1 MKKISKH
8 LIAFAILA
16 LLVLPVITVNKAL
29 AQDANTTFGITN
41 VDTALNGS
49 LGKSGTDPRTV
60 IGNIINI
67 ALGFLGVIAVGIVL
81 FGGFKWMTAVGN
93 EDKVEEAKKVL
104 SAGVIGL
111 LIVLS
116 AWALATYAIGA
127 LYNTTQISGGA

>member
-16 LLVLPVITVNKAL
+16 LLVLPVVASKAL
-29 AQDANTTFGITN
+29 AATPEVNSTFGIDY
-41 VDTALNGS
+41 VDNGLNGS
-49 LGKSGTDPRTV
+49 LGTANTDPRL
-60 IGNIINI
+60 IISQIINVL
-67 ALGFLGVIAVGIVL
+67 LGFLGVLAVGIIL
-81 FGGFKWMTAVGN
+81 FGGFKWMTAAGN

-116 AWALATYAIGA
+116 SWALATYAINA
-127 LYNTTQISGGA
+127 LYTAQTPA

>member
-16 LLVLPVITVNKAL
+16 ILVLPVVASKAL
-29 AQDANTTFGITN
+29 AQTDANSTFGITT
-41 VDTALNGS
+41 VDNSLNGT
-49 LGKSGTDPRTV
+49 LGKSNTDPRTLIV
-60 IGNIINI
+60 NILNI
-67 ALGFLGVIAVGIVL
+67 ALGFLGVIAVGIIL
-81 FGGFKWMTAVGN
+81 FGGFKWMTAAGN

-116 AWALATYAIGA
+116 SWALATYAIGA
-127 LYNTTQISGGA
+127 LYNTTQSSSGL

>member
-16 LLVLPVITVNKAL
+16 LLVLPIVAVNKAL
-29 AQDANTTFGITN
+29 AADANNTFGI
-41 VDTALNGS
+41 DTVNTSLNGS
-49 LGKSGTDPRTV
+49 LGQQGTDPRTV
-60 IGNIINI
+60 IANIINI
-67 ALGFLGVIAVGIVL
+67 ALGFLGVIAVGIIL
-81 FGGFKWMTAVGN
+81 FGGFKWMTATGN

-116 AWALATYAIGA
+116 SWALATYAIGA
-127 LYNTTQISGGA
+127 LYNAQNVSQ